1 MEKTLEDFK
10 KNSISKNSN
19 TEYLKLIENNPSAIF
34 SNISMERII
43 LWESSLYE
51 TINPTFIQNEGV
63 IVNTIPDHENQK
75 IIKNDAQRTRVRE
88 SVIIPAFK
96 KLLEQLITYFCKTN
110 NIKYK
115 QGLNEIFGPLV
126 LIQYKIKTFSLIKA
140 YNIAEC
146 FVKKYM
152 TNYFFEEGF
161 FSLHSSLSLF
171 TLLLK
176 YHAPEVYNVLDNLMI
191 LPEMYAT
198 GWIMTMLSSK
208 STLDVTY
215 LLWDHIIRIND
226 PLFFHFIMVAF
237 LKSKGQIIL
246 QTDKTLIPS
255 LMSSLAIGSIDELD
269 SIIQLAIQ
277 MRYNT
282 PYSFR
287 ILANRLEIFKFGSTK
302 LKEKYEYYKPETF
315 PVLPIFPSEI
325 FFITYKSTINCPDED
340 CIEMRKI
347 KMETENKRDEEI
359 KKEKNN
365 KKDKKQKLV
374 KDEQNEED
382 EDYYKDHKCEHC
394 KMKLFK
400 RIPFVLLDLRILEY
414 GTFEDEDE
422 RTGFLPKMIMIP
434 QNELKMDD
442 FPEKITDRFIPDRG
456 NYHFV
461 FLTSKTDCFKDY
473 ENNFYSEKITDQ
485 EKRKMMFDIQTK
497 VDKELDLQK
506 AEEKISQKELF
517 KLKEYDN
524 LKLTLVS
531 LLKQNFPY
539 ISYVYGGFN
548 EIHSQCFK
556 YDISLLNHEEEE
568 CILCK
573 TTQKEEKKSKRN
585 IFGKI
590 KHLFKKIGD
599 NKSKSKSNNQRKGS
613 LDDSEVT
620 HQRFNTLQNDSIKIK
635 NALWIHKVKIKYDEI
650 LKIIANP
657 KNFVTGCILKESSG
671 GCPLSIDNK
680 NLQLFLCL
688 ISGINEIHLYQAE
701 KKQYDLGKPQITNKK
716 NKAIV
721 INPNDYQKELELT
734 QVEKMSLFEVT
745 NARKKP
751 KMGNIVTIKYIKQ
764 PNEELENQNNSN
776 VVYLTINKKKYI
788 ECTMVLD
795 FTIERE
801 TKRFIDLI
809 KHITEEEKLKNK

>member
-1 MEKTLEDFK
+1 MEKTSEDFK
-10 KNSISKNSN
+10 KSTIIRNSN
-19 TEYLKLIENNPSAIF
+19 TEYQKLIENNPQAIF
-34 SNISMERII
+34 SSMSVERII

-51 TINPTFIQNEGV
+51 TINPTFIQNEAA

-96 KLLEQLITYFCKTN
+96 KLLEQLITYYCKTN
-110 NIKYK
+110 KIKYK
-115 QGLNEIFGPLV
+115 QGLNEIFGPLI
-126 LIQYKIKTFSLIKA
+126 LIQYKIKSFSLIKA

-146 FVKKYM
+146 FIKKYM
-152 TNYFFEEGF
+152 TNYFFEEEF
-161 FSLHSSLSLF
+161 YSLHSSLSLF

-215 LLWDHIIRIND
+215 LLWDHIIRVND

-237 LKSKGQIIL
+237 LKSNAQIIL
-246 QTDKTLIPS
+246 HTDKTLIPS
-255 LMSSLAIGSIDELD
+255 LMSSLAISSVDELD
-269 SIIQLAIQ
+269 SIIQIAIQ
-277 MRYNT
+277 MRYDT

-287 ILANRLEIFKFGSTK
+287 ILANRLEIFKFKSTK

-315 PVLPIFPSEI
+315 SVLPIFPSEI
-325 FFITYKSTINCPDED
+325 FFITYKSIINCPDED

-347 KMETENKRDEEI
+347 KMETESKRDEGI
-359 KKEKNN
+359 KREKNN
-365 KKDKKQKLV
+365 KKNKKNLVEGEQK
-374 KDEQNEED
+374 EEEEN
-382 EDYYKDHKCEHC
+382 EDYYKDHICEHC
-394 KMKLFK
+394 NMKIFK
-400 RIPFVLLDLRILEY
+400 QIPFVLLDLRILEY

-473 ENNFYSEKITDQ
+473 ENNFYSEKITEQ

-497 VDKELDLQK
+497 IDKKLDLQK
-506 AEEKISQKELF
+506 AEQKISQKEMF

-548 EIHSQCFK
+548 EIHNECIK

-568 CILCK
+568 CILCQADK
-573 TTQKEEKKSKRN
+573 KEKKKRIKSN

-590 KHLFKKIGD
+590 KHFFKKGD
-599 NKSKSKSNNQRKGS
+599 SKSKSKTDNQRKGS
-613 LDDSEVT
+613 LDDSEIT
-620 HQRFNTLQNDSIKIK
+620 YERFNTLQNDTIKK
-635 NALWIHKVKIKYDEI
+635 RNALWIHKVKIKYDEI
-650 LKIIANP
+650 LKIITNP
-657 KNFVTGCILKESSG
+657 KNFATGCILKESSG
-671 GCPLSIDNK
+671 GCPLSIENK

-701 KKQYDLGKPQITNKK
+701 KNQYGLGKPQITNKN

-734 QVEKMSLFEVT
+734 QVEKMSIFEIT

-751 KMGNIVTIKYIKQ
+751 KMGNIVTIKYIKVQ
-764 PNEELENQNNSN
+764 NDKQESSNNSS
-776 VVYLTINKKKYI
+776 TKNKKKYI
-788 ECTMVLD
+788 ECIMVLD
-795 FTIERE
+795 FTIESE
-801 TKRFIDLI
+801 TKKFIDLI